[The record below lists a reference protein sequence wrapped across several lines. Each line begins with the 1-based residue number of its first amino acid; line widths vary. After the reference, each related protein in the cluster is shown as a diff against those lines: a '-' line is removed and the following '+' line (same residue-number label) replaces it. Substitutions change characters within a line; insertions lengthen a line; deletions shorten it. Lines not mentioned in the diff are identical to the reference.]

1 MFYFLNLMWWVQ
13 SFFKSRCACAMKK
26 SVVFKKAFLTGMI
39 LCCLGLTL
47 SACDQEQVAP
57 QKSVTEVEVMT
68 IQPQSMDMK
77 QTLAGRTTAYLTS
90 DVRPQVSGII
100 EKRLFKEGDYV
111 QAGQV
116 LYQLDSKLYQA
127 AHESARGDL
136 VEAEA
141 SLLAAKP
148 KAQRYKNLLAIEA
161 VSQQDALDAQ
171 ATLKEQEAAVIS
183 AKAALNTAKI
193 NLGYTS
199 IRAPISGRIAT
210 STYTPGALVTAE
222 QTTALTTIQQLN
234 PIYVDITLSS
244 TELFNLR
251 KQIDKGTLNAPNGKV
266 PVSIIM
272 EDGSTYEHTGTLEFI
287 GTSVDTGTGTVNL
300 RAIVPNPKYLLLPG
314 AYVKAELPLAVNHQA
329 ILIPQKAVTRNHKG
343 DPVVKL
349 VGADNKVVERTVE
362 TSDAQGNQWV
372 VTSGLK
378 AGEKLIVEGVST
390 VSSGNTVKVV
400 QQATASNSVTSDQK

>member
-1 MFYFLNLMWWVQ
+1 MT
-13 SFFKSRCACAMKK
+13 K
-26 SVVFKKAFLTGMI
+26 SVVFKRAFLTGMI
-39 LCCLGLTL
+39 LCCLGVTL
-47 SACDQEQVAP
+47 SGCDKAQMPP
-57 QKSVTEVEVMT
+57 QQSIAEVGVIT
-68 IQPQSMDMK
+68 IQPHSMEMK

-90 DVRPQVSGII
+90 DVRPQVGGII

-111 QAGQV
+111 RAGQV

-127 AHESARGDL
+127 AYESARGDL

-141 SLLAAKP
+141 SLIAAKP

-161 VSQQDALDAQ
+161 VSQQDAIDAQ
-171 ATLKEQEAAVIS
+171 TTLKEKEAAVIS

-222 QTTALTTIQQLN
+222 QTTALTTIQQLD

-244 TELFNLR
+244 TELLNLR

-266 PVSIIM
+266 PVNIIM
-272 EDGSTYEHTGTLEFI
+272 EDGSIYEHTGTLEFI
-287 GTSVDTGTGTVNL
+287 GTSVNTGTGSVNL

-314 AYVKAELPLAVNHQA
+314 AYVKAELPLAINHQA
-329 ILIPQKAVTRNHKG
+329 ILIPQKSVTRNHKG

-349 VGADNKVVERTVE
+349 VGTDNKVVERTVE
-362 TSDAQGNQWV
+362 TSDAQGNQWI

-390 VSSGNTVKVV
+390 VSSGNTVKVI
-400 QQATASNSVTSDQK
+400 QSPTARSTVASTSDKK

>member
-1 MFYFLNLMWWVQ
+1 
-13 SFFKSRCACAMKK
+13 MKK
-26 SVVFKKAFLTGMI
+26 YVVFKKAFLTAMI
-39 LCCLGLTL
+39 LCCLAVTL
-47 SACDQEQVAP
+47 SGCDKAQVPLQQSA
-57 QKSVTEVEVMT
+57 TEVGVLT
-68 IQPQSMDMK
+68 IQPQSMEMK

-90 DVRPQVSGII
+90 DVRPQVGGII

-111 QAGQV
+111 RAGQV

-127 AHESARGDL
+127 AYESARGDL

-141 SLLAAKP
+141 SLIAAKP

-161 VSQQDALDAQ
+161 VSQQDAIDAQ
-171 ATLKEQEAAVIS
+171 TTLKEKEAAVIS

-199 IRAPISGRIAT
+199 IRAPISGRIST

-222 QTTALTTIQQLN
+222 QTTALTTIQQLD

-244 TELFNLR
+244 TELLNLR
-251 KQIDKGTLNAPNGKV
+251 KQINKGTLNAPNGKV
-266 PVSIIM
+266 SVNIIL
-272 EDGSTYEHTGTLEFI
+272 EDGSVYEHTGTLEFI
-287 GTSVDTGTGTVNL
+287 GTSVDTGTGSVNL

-314 AYVKAELPLAVNHQA
+314 AYVKAELPLAINHQA
-329 ILIPQKAVTRNHKG
+329 ILIPQKSVTRNHKG

-349 VGADNKVVERTVE
+349 VGTDNKVVERTVE
-362 TSDAQGNQWV
+362 TSDAQGNQWI

-378 AGEKLIVEGVST
+378 AGEKLIVEGAST

-400 QQATASNSVTSDQK
+400 QSHIATSTVASTSDKE

>member
-1 MFYFLNLMWWVQ
+1 MT
-13 SFFKSRCACAMKK
+13 K
-26 SVVFKKAFLTGMI
+26 SVVFKRAFLTGMI
-39 LCCLGLTL
+39 LCCLGVTL
-47 SACDQEQVAP
+47 SGCEKAQAP
-57 QKSVTEVEVMT
+57 LQQSIAEVGVIT
-68 IQPQSMDMK
+68 IQPQSMEMK

-90 DVRPQVSGII
+90 DVRPQVGGII

-111 QAGQV
+111 RAGQV

-127 AHESARGDL
+127 AYESARGDL

-141 SLLAAKP
+141 SLIAAKP

-161 VSQQDALDAQ
+161 VSQQDAIDAQ
-171 ATLKEQEAAVIS
+171 TTLKEKEAAVIS

-199 IRAPISGRIAT
+199 IRAPISGHIAT

-222 QTTALTTIQQLN
+222 QTTALTTIQQLD

-244 TELFNLR
+244 TELLNLR

-266 PVSIIM
+266 PVNIIM
-272 EDGSTYEHTGTLEFI
+272 EDGSIYEHTGTLEFI
-287 GTSVDTGTGTVNL
+287 GTSVNTGTGSVNL

-314 AYVKAELPLAVNHQA
+314 AYVKAELPLAINHQA
-329 ILIPQKAVTRNHKG
+329 ILIPQKSVTRNHKG

-349 VGADNKVVERTVE
+349 VGTDNKVVERTVE
-362 TSDAQGNQWV
+362 TSDAQGNQWI

-378 AGEKLIVEGVST
+378 AGEKLIVEGAST
-390 VSSGNTVKVV
+390 VSSGNTVKAI
-400 QQATASNSVTSDQK
+400 QSQTVTNTVPSTSEKK